1 MEKCKNVKMLK
12 YADLNNEQLKSTAK
26 YFVFFFNITSQ
37 SENMSES

>member
-26 YFVFFFNITSQ
+26 YLVFFLQYNQ
-37 SENMSES
+37 SIRRHE